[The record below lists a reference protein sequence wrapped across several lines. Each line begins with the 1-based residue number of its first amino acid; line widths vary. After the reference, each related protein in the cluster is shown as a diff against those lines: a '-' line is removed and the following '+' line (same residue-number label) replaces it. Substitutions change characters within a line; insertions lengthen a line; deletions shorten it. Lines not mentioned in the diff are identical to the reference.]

1 MPSSLNVAKGSNN
14 NHGRIGF
21 ANDGWWGIEVK
32 PQKYAG
38 SFYVQGAYKGDFDV
52 SLQSKITQEVF
63 ATAKVKSSGAQ
74 HKDWVQYKYE
84 LLPKK
89 SASNTNNTLTI
100 TFDSKP
106 YIDDTLNQLE
116 FLMGG
121 LNTPYGS
128 WRASLGYPKPWQIN
142 YVEIGNEDN
151 LYGGLETY
159 IAYRF
164 QAYYD
169 AITAKYPHMT
179 VMESLTGMP
188 GPAAAASD
196 YHQYSTPDGFVSQF
210 NYFDQMPVTNRTLNG
225 MKNSFFQASFNDINY
240 VSRRGCNCL
249 SK

>member
-1 MPSSLNVAKGSNN
+1 VISES
-14 NHGRIGF
+14 
-21 ANDGWWGIEVK
+21 D
-32 PQKYAG
+32 
-38 SFYVQGAYKGDFDV
+38 
-52 SLQSKITQEVF
+52 LQ
-63 ATAKVKSSGAQ
+63 
-74 HKDWVQYKYE
+74 
-84 LLPKK
+84 
-89 SASNTNNTLTI
+89 
-100 TFDSKP
+100 P

-121 LNTPYGS
+121 PDTPYGS

-225 MKNSFFQASFNDINY
+225 TKNPFFQASFNGINY
-240 VSRRGCNCL
+240 VSRRGCNRL

>member
-1 MPSSLNVAKGSNN
+1 VISESN
-14 NHGRIGF
+14 
-21 ANDGWWGIEVK
+21 
-32 PQKYAG
+32 
-38 SFYVQGAYKGDFDV
+38 
-52 SLQSKITQEVF
+52 LQ
-63 ATAKVKSSGAQ
+63 
-74 HKDWVQYKYE
+74 
-84 LLPKK
+84 
-89 SASNTNNTLTI
+89 
-100 TFDSKP
+100 P

-116 FLMGG
+116 FLMGAPE
-121 LNTPYGS
+121 TPYGS
-128 WRASLGYPKPWQIN
+128 WRASLGYPKPWTIN

-210 NYFDQMPVTNRTLNG
+210 KYFDQMPVTNRTLNG
-225 MKNSFFQASFNDINY
+225 IEKNPLSKHAQVLLMVLTIFH
-240 VSRRGCNCL
+240 RRGCNRL
-249 SK
+249 SKQS